1 MHFHAHDSTTAQIP
15 AISSLLVSYHLSKL
29 IILDTPE
36 HTISRQ
42 ILADKYSSSINLIID
57 SLCCCDPKNIC
68 KSYRWLDSL

>member
-1 MHFHAHDSTTAQIP
+1 MHFHAHDSTITQIP

-42 ILADKYSSSINLIID
+42 IFF
-57 SLCCCDPKNIC
+57 
-68 KSYRWLDSL
+68 